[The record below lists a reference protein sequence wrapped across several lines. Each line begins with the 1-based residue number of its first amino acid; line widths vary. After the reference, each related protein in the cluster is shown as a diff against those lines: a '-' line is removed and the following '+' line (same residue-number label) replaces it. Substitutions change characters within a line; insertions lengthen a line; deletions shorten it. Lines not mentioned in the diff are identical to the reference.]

1 SRSLEI
7 RPKYRSDPQITSE
20 PQPTTTMRI
29 LPASLLP
36 ALFLAACSSAPEL
49 SASVDTGSEPLTA
62 EVEPASTSVDVIE
75 ETAAGEAD
83 ATGGQTYTIVATSLI
98 NPDMVPAPEEMLAIS
113 SEHEAFVEWLQVN
126 ASLAAA
132 GPVVPPRGDSR
143 VRQLMFFNT
152 PDVDAAL
159 ERCCEGPASGTG
171 LYENGASSF
180 VTHTDLS
187 RIGEL
192 VLSGSGD
199 APRPYVIITGPSSTA
214 MTATVAKMGS
224 IVLCQGDC
232 TDGALAGRC
241 VAIIDCV
248 DVEDARLF
256 MGEVSSNAEDFSY
269 HSWIGPVAFSM
280 NR

>member
-1 SRSLEI
+1 
-7 RPKYRSDPQITSE
+7 
-20 PQPTTTMRI
+20 MRI

-49 SASVDTGSEPLTA
+49 SASVDAGSEPLTM
-62 EVEPASTSVDVIE
+62 EVEPASTAADATE
-75 ETAAGEAD
+75 ESAPAGEAK
-83 ATGGQTYTIVATSLI
+83 APSGEAYTIVATSLI
-98 NPDMVPAPEEMLAIS
+98 NPSVVPTPEEMMAIS
-113 SEHEAFVEWLQVN
+113 TEQEAFVDWLELN
-126 ASLAAA
+126 ASLVAS
-132 GPVVPPRGDSR
+132 GPVVPPRGNSR

-152 PDVDAAL
+152 SDADAAL

-171 LYENGASSF
+171 LYENDASSF
-180 VTHTDLS
+180 VTSTDLS
-187 RIGEL
+187 RVGEL

-199 APRPYVIITGPSSTA
+199 APRPYVIITGPSSPA
-214 MTATVAKMGS
+214 MTATVGKMGS

-232 TDGALAGRC
+232 TDGALVGLC

-256 MGEVSSNAEDFSY
+256 MGEVSSNAADVSF

>member
-1 SRSLEI
+1 
-7 RPKYRSDPQITSE
+7 
-20 PQPTTTMRI
+20 MRI
-29 LPASLLP
+29 PPASLLP

-49 SASVDTGSEPLTA
+49 SASVDAGSEPLTV
-62 EVEPASTSVDVIE
+62 EVEPASTS
-75 ETAAGEAD
+75 AGQD
-83 ATGGQTYTIVATSLI
+83 GVMGGETYTIVATSLI
-98 NPDMVPAPEEMLAIS
+98 DPDVVPAPEEMLAIS

-126 ASLAAA
+126 ASLAAS
-132 GPVVPPRGDSR
+132 GPVVPPRGNSR

-152 PDVDAAL
+152 ADVDAVL

-180 VTHTDLS
+180 VTDTDLS
-187 RIGEL
+187 NIGKL

-199 APRPYVIITGPSSTA
+199 APRPYVIITGPSSPA
-214 MTATVAKMGS
+214 VTATVAKMGS

-256 MGEVSSNAEDFSY
+256 MGEVSSNPEDFSY